1 MMVVNDR
8 HTKSPMSSGT
18 SQNLKSRRS
27 PQHLEAASVKILPRR
42 VRIVKLGEPCS
53 AGHYSSLNVA
63 ERPAS
68 VSVLAGIYKHAISI
82 IEIRRVENEA
92 LTFLCKSVLGDPTQ
106 PLLIMPNMGNY
117 SFGLPTEVLR
127 SPSIYPHIPPRSFED
142 IPSPPPLDPTSQMCL
157 PYLASH
163 LLPYAPPWPPSRCVA
178 FPTPSSWIP

>member
-1 MMVVNDR
+1 MMVVNNR

-92 LTFLCKSVLGDPTQ
+92 LTFLCKRVLGDSTQ
-106 PLLIMPNMGNY
+106 PLLIVPNMGNY
-117 SFGLPTEVLR
+117 LVGLPTEVLR
-127 SPSIYPHIPPRSFED
+127 SPSISPYPPRSFED
-142 IPSPPPLDPTSQMCL
+142 IPSPRLGSNISDVLTLPRLTSATLCSPLATKSLCRLSDTS
-157 PYLASH
+157 
-163 LLPYAPPWPPSRCVA
+163 
-178 FPTPSSWIP
+178 

>member
-82 IEIRRVENEA
+82 IEIRRIENEA

-117 SFGLPTEVLR
+117 SVGLPTEVLR
-127 SPSIYPHIPPRSFED
+127 SPSIYPHIPQGVLKTFRVLAPWIQHLRCAYLT
-142 IPSPPPLDPTSQMCL
+142 SPHICYLMLPLATKSLCRLSDTS
-157 PYLASH
+157 
-163 LLPYAPPWPPSRCVA
+163 
-178 FPTPSSWIP
+178 

>member
-1 MMVVNDR
+1 MVVNNR

-27 PQHLEAASVKILPRR
+27 PQHLEAASAKILTRR

-53 AGHYSSLNVA
+53 AGRYSSLNVA

-92 LTFLCKSVLGDPTQ
+92 LTFLCKRVLGDPTQ

-117 SFGLPTEVLR
+117 SVGLPTEVLR
-127 SPSIYPHIPPRSFED
+127 SPLYIPISPQGVLKTFRVLPPWIQHLRCAYLISPHICYLML
-142 IPSPPPLDPTSQMCL
+142 PLATKWLCRLSDTS
-157 PYLASH
+157 
-163 LLPYAPPWPPSRCVA
+163 
-178 FPTPSSWIP
+178 